1 MTHNLQRSWQ
11 SLTKGSGQQGAQYL
25 DGPVAIIGAGI
36 GGLTAALSLQHF
48 GVPVRVFEQARGL
61 REVGAGV
68 TITPNAM
75 NVLDFLGIG
84 SALAEQAG
92 ETLRYFVRSAVDGRE
107 LERGPGPDSF
117 VTEFGA
123 PYSNLHRADLHA
135 ALTGAVTRNDPDA
148 LLLDHHFDYLEQ
160 DDRKVTAHFSNR
172 TTFEAPALIGADGG
186 ASAVRNVVFGGQ
198 KASYTGHV
206 ALRALVPF
214 TRVPQAIIEDPY
226 VLYVG
231 SGRSLIHYP
240 LRRQTT
246 MNLLGN
252 AQAPEWQA
260 EGWAIPATV
269 KEFLSL
275 FDDFPEPVQ
284 ELIATVPES
293 DLFKWGLRD
302 RDPLEVWIR
311 GRVAMLGDAA
321 HPMTPYL
328 GQGACMAIEDGMI
341 LGRAFAESQN
351 LEEAFSRYEAA
362 RRDRANGVQLASRY
376 QGTQHHGS
384 TASGPNT
391 GKTAVTLGLFSY
403 NPVTESI

>member
-1 MTHNLQRSWQ
+1 MTQNIQRNRP
-11 SLTKGSGQQGAQYL
+11 SLAKGSGQSGAEYL

-36 GGLTAALSLQHF
+36 GGLTAALSLQHS
-48 GVPVRVFEQARGL
+48 GVPVRVFEQARAL
-61 REVGAGV
+61 REIGAGV

-84 SALAEQAG
+84 PALAEQAG
-92 ETLRYFVRSAVDGRE
+92 DTVI
-107 LERGPGPDSF
+107 
-117 VTEFGA
+117 
-123 PYSNLHRADLHA
+123 
-135 ALTGAVTRNDPDA
+135 
-148 LLLDHHFDYLEQ
+148 
-160 DDRKVTAHFSNR
+160 AHFSNG

-186 ASAVRNVVFGGQ
+186 ASAVRDAVFGGQ
-198 KASYTGHV
+198 DASYTGHV

-214 TRVPQAIIEDPY
+214 TRVPQAVIADPY
-226 VLYVG
+226 ALYVG
-231 SGRSLIHYP
+231 AGRSLIHYP

-252 AQAPEWQA
+252 AQASQWQA
-260 EGWAIPATV
+260 EGWSIPATV

-275 FDDFPEPVQ
+275 FEDFPEPVR
-284 ELIATVPES
+284 ELVAAIPEP

-302 RDPLEVWIR
+302 REPLPVWTR
-311 GRVAMLGDAA
+311 GRVTMLGDAA

-341 LGRAFAESQN
+341 LGRAFAVSQD

-362 RRDRANGVQLASRY
+362 RRDRANGVQLAARY

-384 TASGPNT
+384 TASGPSS
-391 GKTAVTLGLFSY
+391 GKTAATLGLFSY

>member
-1 MTHNLQRSWQ
+1 VTRNVQRSRP
-11 SLTKGSGQQGAQYL
+11 SLTKGTGQPGAPYL

-48 GVPVRVFEQARGL
+48 GVPVRVFEQAQAF

-75 NVLDFLGIG
+75 NVLDFLGVG
-84 SALAEQAG
+84 PALAEQAG
-92 ETLRYFVRSAVDGRE
+92 ETLRYFVRSAADGRE
-107 LERGPGPDSF
+107 LERGPDPGSF
-117 VTEFGA
+117 VAEFGA
-123 PYSNLHRADLHA
+123 PYCNLHRADLHS
-135 ALTGAVTRNDPDA
+135 ALADTVRKNDPDA
-148 LLLDHHFDYLEQ
+148 IMLDHRFDYLEQ
-160 DDRKVTAHFSNR
+160 DEDTVIAYFSNR
-172 TTFEAPALIGADGG
+172 TAFEAPALVGADGG
-186 ASAVRNVVFGGQ
+186 ASAVRNAVFGGQ
-198 KASYTGHV
+198 KAAYTGHV
-206 ALRALVPF
+206 ALRALVPL
-214 TRVPQAIIEDPY
+214 TRVPRAIIDDPY

-231 SGRSLIHYP
+231 VGRSLIHYP

-252 AQAPEWQA
+252 AQAAQWQA
-260 EGWAIPATV
+260 EGWSIPATV
-269 KEFLSL
+269 EEFLRL
-275 FDDFPEPVQ
+275 FDDFPGPVR
-284 ELIATVPES
+284 ELIAAIPGP

-302 RDPLEVWIR
+302 REPLEAWTR
-311 GRVAMLGDAA
+311 GRVTMLGDAA

-341 LGRAFAESQN
+341 LGRALAGAPD

-384 TASGPNT
+384 TASGPGT
-391 GKTAVTLGLFSY
+391 GKTAATLGLFSY

>member
-1 MTHNLQRSWQ
+1 MTDSLRRSRR
-11 SLTKGSGQQGAQYL
+11 SLIKASGQPGAHYL

-48 GVPVRVFEQARGL
+48 GVPVRVFEQAQAF

-75 NVLDFLGIG
+75 SALDFLGVG
-84 SALAEQAG
+84 LALAEQAG
-92 ETLRYFVRSAVDGRE
+92 ETLRYFVRSAADGRE
-107 LERGPGPDSF
+107 LERGPDPGSF
-117 VTEFGA
+117 VPEFGA
-123 PYSNLHRADLHA
+123 PYCNLHRADLHS
-135 ALTGAVTRNDPDA
+135 ALTEAVTKNDPDA
-148 LLLDHHFDYLEQ
+148 ILLDHRLDYLEQ
-160 DDRKVTAHFSNR
+160 DDDKVVLSFSNR
-172 TTFEAPALIGADGG
+172 SALEAPALVGADGG
-186 ASAVRNVVFGGQ
+186 ASAVRNLVFGGQ
-198 KASYTGHV
+198 QASYTGHV

-214 TRVPQAIIEDPY
+214 SQVPRAIIEDPY

-231 SGRSLIHYP
+231 AGRSLIHYP
-240 LRRQTT
+240 LRRQAT

-252 AQAPEWQA
+252 AQASQWQA
-260 EGWAIPATV
+260 EGWSIPASV

-275 FDDFPEPVQ
+275 FDDFPESVQ
-284 ELIATVPES
+284 ELIAAIPEQ

-302 RDPLEVWIR
+302 REPLQMWTR
-311 GRVAMLGDAA
+311 GRVTMLGDAA

-341 LGRAFAESQN
+341 LGRAFAGSRD

-362 RRDRANGVQLASRY
+362 RRDRANGIQLASRY

-384 TASGPNT
+384 TASGPGT
-391 GKTAVTLGLFSY
+391 GKTAATLGLFSY
-403 NPVTESI
+403 NPVTEPI

>member
-1 MTHNLQRSWQ
+1 VTRHNQRRRPSPA
-11 SLTKGSGQQGAQYL
+11 SGNGRPDAHYL

-48 GVPVRVFEQARGL
+48 GVQVRVFEQAKAF

-75 NVLDFLGIG
+75 NVLNFLGVG

-107 LERGPGPDSF
+107 LERGPDPDSF

-123 PYSNLHRADLHA
+123 PYCNIHRADIHS
-135 ALTGAVTRNDPDA
+135 ALAGAVRRNDPDA
-148 LLLDHHFDYLEQ
+148 ILLDHRFDYLEQ
-160 DDRKVTAHFSNR
+160 DDDKIVAHFSNR
-172 TTFEAPALIGADGG
+172 TAFEAPALIGADGG
-186 ASAVRNVVFGGQ
+186 ASAVRDVVFGGQ
-198 KASYTGHV
+198 QASYTGHV

-214 TRVPQAIIEDPY
+214 NRVPRAIIEDPY

-231 SGRSLIHYP
+231 AGRSLIHYP

-252 AQAPEWQA
+252 ARGAEWQA

-269 KEFLSL
+269 KEFLGL

-284 ELIATVPES
+284 ELIAAIPAP

-302 RDPLEVWIR
+302 REPLEVWTR
-311 GRVAMLGDAA
+311 GRVTMLGDAA

-341 LGRAFAESQN
+341 LGRAFAASQD

-384 TASGPNT
+384 TASGPGT
-391 GKTAVTLGLFSY
+391 GKTAATLGLFSY
-403 NPVTESI
+403 DPVTEPI